1 MHIDPDEKVVC
12 TTSLRSKELEILRR
26 IYACFAGQSFD
37 DASLMKLRMEGY
49 TGAEHLLS
57 FLILREKGY
66 IKAVMNTWGER
77 LYYIPV
83 DHLAVLHQML
93 YTHQHIEIKEEVLLM
108 KEAKPGLALDV
119 FHALVFIATEQLP
132 LTSKGTV
139 HKKSIQ
145 KITDRINIQ
154 NEDLKGLTLHASN
167 VEDVPLHINLIL
179 DLLHDLQLVMREPRQ
194 IVLRKKA
201 LYTWLNRNTEH
212 MTSILLKI
220 VIERYGS
227 EDSKMQHLWCS
238 ICQPPFVSG
247 QWIEMELLLEWMV
260 QQQMVEPSQLHE
272 MRIRANAWLYAFA
285 GFGWMDV
292 GMLPDHRNCFR
303 WRISADEV
311 RNAGVLDK
319 GCLTSLPD
327 MSTSKFYVQPD
338 FDIIVL
344 PDVPYLLRWRLM
356 MLTDI
361 HKSDRTSIYRLTK
374 ASILQAVRKGIG
386 VNEIISFM
394 VEHAEGGVP
403 EHISLTIRQWAKNAN
418 DGEVL
423 DRECIDNK
431 WIVQYQ
437 NEIGNYEL
445 ESFYIDDYGMEG
457 MEVDDDL
464 PLRETLYQGV
474 EHIPKM
480 WINDFRSYHFSTGIQ
495 LMEQAI
501 LWKTSVKL
509 SLKGNEVD
517 FIPLHI
523 TTNPYE
529 ISGEIYNADK
539 QKYERT
545 QISPSDWNEIRLIV
559 HNFT

>member
-1 MHIDPDEKVVC
+1 MHIDPNEKLVG
-12 TTSLRSKELEILRR
+12 TNSLRSRELEILRR

-57 FLILREKGY
+57 FLNLREKGY

-77 LYYIPV
+77 LYYIPM
-83 DHLAVLHQML
+83 DHLAVLHHML
-93 YTHQHIEIKEEVLLM
+93 YTHQHIEMKEDVLLM
-108 KEAKPGLALDV
+108 KEAKSGLALDV

-145 KITDRINIQ
+145 KIADRINLQ
-154 NEDLKGLTLHASN
+154 GEDLQGLTLHVSN
-167 VEDVPLHINLIL
+167 VENVPLHINLIVE
-179 DLLHDLQLVMREPRQ
+179 LLQDLQLVTREPRQ
-194 IVLRKKA
+194 IVLREKA
-201 LYTWLNRNTEH
+201 LYSWLNSNTDQ

-247 QWIEMELLLEWMV
+247 QWVEMELLLEWMV
-260 QQQMVEPSQLHE
+260 QQQMVEPAQLYE
-272 MRIRANAWLYAFA
+272 MRARANAWLYAFA

-292 GMLPDHRNCFR
+292 GMLPDQRICYR

-311 RNAGVLDK
+311 RDAGVFDK
-319 GCLTSLPD
+319 GNLTILHD
-327 MSTSKFYVQPD
+327 MSISKFYVQPD

-344 PDVPYLLRWRLM
+344 PDVPYRLRWKLM
-356 MLTDI
+356 MYTEI

-386 VNEIISFM
+386 VNEMISFM
-394 VEHAEGGVP
+394 TEHAEMGVP
-403 EHISLTIRQWAKNAN
+403 EHISLAIRQWAKDTNE
-418 DGEVL
+418 GELL
-423 DRECIDNK
+423 DRACVENK
-431 WIVQYQ
+431 WIVQYE
-437 NEIGNYEL
+437 NETDSYEIQ
-445 ESFYIDDYGMEG
+445 SFYKDDYGMQG
-457 MEVDDDL
+457 VEVDDDQS
-464 PLRETLYQGV
+464 LRDTLFQGV

-480 WINDFRSYHFSTGIQ
+480 WIKDFRSYHLSTGIQ

-509 SLKGNEVD
+509 SLEGNEVD

-529 ISGEIYNADK
+529 ISGELYNAHK

-545 QISPSDWNEIRLIV
+545 QMSPSDWNEIRLIV
-559 HNFT
+559 PDFT